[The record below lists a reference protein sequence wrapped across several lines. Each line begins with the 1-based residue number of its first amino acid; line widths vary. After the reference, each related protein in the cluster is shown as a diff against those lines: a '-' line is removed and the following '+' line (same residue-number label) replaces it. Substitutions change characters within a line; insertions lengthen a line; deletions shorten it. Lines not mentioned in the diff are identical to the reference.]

1 VSAANPAVP
10 KLGNLRY
17 YILFLIFAVTA
28 VNYADR
34 AIVSIAGPAMA
45 DEFGLDPVALGL
57 IFSAFGWSYALGQLP
72 GGWILDRFGTKWV
85 YAASITLWSAFTFFQ
100 GLVGFV
106 TGGAAFALL
115 FGLRFMVGLSEAPS
129 FPANARLVSAWF
141 PTVERGFASA
151 VFNSAQYF
159 ATVIFAP
166 FMAWIVHDFG
176 WRRVFWVM
184 GVLGIG
190 VALIW
195 IRVIHSPRQHP
206 RMSEQEL
213 ALLSEGG
220 ALLDSEESTPATRKG
235 HGWNVIRQLLTNR
248 MLVGIYLAQYS
259 ITTLTYFFLTWF
271 PVYLVKERGF
281 TILQAGFAAVAPALC
296 GFLGGILGGIISD
309 RLLKATGSLTLARKA
324 PIVAG
329 MLLSTVIIACNF
341 VDSSAVVVA
350 LIALAFFGKGIGSLG
365 WAVVSD
371 TSPWQAPGLNAGL
384 FNTFGNLAG
393 ITTPI
398 AIGYIVKAS
407 GGSFAGALAFV
418 ALNALVALASYLL
431 VVGKIE
437 RVELRAELRPPP
449 H

>member
-1 VSAANPAVP
+1 MSTANPAVP
-10 KLGNLRY
+10 KIENLRY

-85 YAASITLWSAFTFFQ
+85 YAASITLWSAFTLFQ

-106 TGGAAFALL
+106 TGGAAFVLL

-141 PTVERGFASA
+141 PSVERGFASA

-176 WRRVFWVM
+176 WRKVFWVM
-184 GVLGIG
+184 GVLGFC
-190 VALIW
+190 VVLIW

-213 ALLSEGG
+213 TLLSEGG
-220 ALLDSEESTPATRKG
+220 ALLDSEESTQATRQG

-329 MLLSTVIIACNF
+329 MLLSTVIVVCNF

-371 TSPWQAPGLNAGL
+371 TSPRQAPGLNAGL

-418 ALNALVALASYLL
+418 ALNAMVALVSYLL

-437 RVELRAELRPPP
+437 RVELRA
-449 H
+449 

>member
-1 VSAANPAVP
+1 VSTASRAVP
-10 KLGNLRY
+10 QIQNLRY
-17 YILFLIFAVTA
+17 YILFLIFVVTS

-34 AIVSIAGPAMA
+34 AIVSIAGPAMG
-45 DEFGLDPVALGL
+45 DEFALDPVALGL

-85 YAASITLWSAFTFFQ
+85 YAASITLWSAFTLFQ

-106 TGGAAFALL
+106 TGGTAFALL

-141 PTVERGFASA
+141 PSVERGFASA

-176 WRRVFWVM
+176 WRKVFWVM
-184 GVLGIG
+184 GGLGIG
-190 VALIW
+190 VVLIW

-220 ALLDSEESTPATRKG
+220 ALLDSEESTPANRKG

-248 MLVGIYLAQYS
+248 MLVGIYVAQYS

-329 MLLSTVIIACNF
+329 MLLSTVIVVCNF

-350 LIALAFFGKGIGSLG
+350 LIALAFFGKGVGSLG

-371 TSPWQAPGLNAGL
+371 TSPRQAPGLNAGL

-418 ALNALVALASYLL
+418 ALNAVVALVSYLL

-437 RVELRAELRPPP
+437 RVELQAEPQPQLS
-449 H
+449 

>member
-1 VSAANPAVP
+1 VSAARPAVP
-10 KLGNLRY
+10 KIASLRY

-85 YAASITLWSAFTFFQ
+85 YAASITLWSAFTLSQ

-106 TGGAAFALL
+106 TGGTAFVLL

-141 PTVERGFASA
+141 PSVERGFASA

-176 WRRVFWVM
+176 WRKVFWVM

-213 ALLSEGG
+213 TLLSEGG
-220 ALLDSEESTPATRKG
+220 ALLDSEESTAVKRKG

-248 MLVGIYLAQYS
+248 MLVGIYVAQYS

-341 VDSSAVVVA
+341 VDSSTVVVA
-350 LIALAFFGKGIGSLG
+350 LIAQAFFGKGIGSLG

-371 TSPWQAPGLNAGL
+371 TSPRQAPGLNAGL

-407 GGSFAGALAFV
+407 DGSFAGALAFV
-418 ALNALVALASYLL
+418 ALNAMVALASYLL

-437 RVELRAELRPPP
+437 RVELRVPGQA
-449 H
+449 

>member
-1 VSAANPAVP
+1 MSTASRAVP
-10 KLGNLRY
+10 QIQNLRY
-17 YILFLIFAVTA
+17 YILFLIFVVTS

-34 AIVSIAGPAMA
+34 AIVSIAGPAMG
-45 DEFGLDPVALGL
+45 DEFALDPVALGL

-85 YAASITLWSAFTFFQ
+85 YAASITLWSAFTLFQ

-106 TGGAAFALL
+106 TGGTAFALL

-141 PTVERGFASA
+141 PSVERGFASA

-176 WRRVFWVM
+176 WRKVFWVM
-184 GVLGIG
+184 GGLGIG
-190 VALIW
+190 VVLIW

-220 ALLDSEESTPATRKG
+220 ALLDSEESTPANRKG

-248 MLVGIYLAQYS
+248 MLVGIYVAQYS

-329 MLLSTVIIACNF
+329 MLLSTVIVVCNF

-350 LIALAFFGKGIGSLG
+350 LIALAFFGKGVGSLG

-371 TSPWQAPGLNAGL
+371 TSPRQAPGLNAGL

-418 ALNALVALASYLL
+418 ALNAVVALVSYLL

-437 RVELRAELRPPP
+437 RVELQAEPQPQLS
-449 H
+449 

>member
-1 VSAANPAVP
+1 MKGSPAVLGIP
-10 KLGNLRY
+10 KIKNLRY
-17 YILFLIFAVTA
+17 YILLLIFVVTA

-45 DEFGLDPVALGL
+45 DELGLDPVALGF
-57 IFSAFGWSYALGQLP
+57 IFSAFGWSYAVGQLP
-72 GGWILDRFGTKWV
+72 GGWILDRYGTKWV
-85 YAASITLWSAFTFFQ
+85 YAISIALWSLFTFCQ
-100 GLVGFV
+100 GFVGFV
-106 TGGAAFALL
+106 AGGAAFALL

-129 FPANARLVSAWF
+129 FPANARLVTAWF
-141 PTVERGFASA
+141 PSAERGLASA

-159 ATVIFAP
+159 ATVMFAP

-176 WRRVFWVM
+176 WREVFWVM
-184 GVLGIG
+184 GVLGIA
-190 VALIW
+190 VVFIW
-195 IRVIHSPRQHP
+195 IRVIHPPRLHP

-213 ALLSEGG
+213 DFLAKGG
-220 ALLDSEESTPATRKG
+220 ALLDSEESAPTKKRG

-248 MLVGIYLAQYS
+248 MLVGIYIAQYS

-281 TILQAGFAAVAPALC
+281 SILQAGFAAVLPALC
-296 GFLGGILGGIISD
+296 GFFGGILGGFISD
-309 RLLKATGSLTLARKA
+309 RILKGTGSLTMARKI

-341 VDSSAVVVA
+341 VDSPVVVVG
-350 LIALAFFGKGIGSLG
+350 LIAIAFFGKGVGSLG

-371 TSPWQAPGLNAGL
+371 TSPVQAPGLNAGL

-398 AIGYIVKAS
+398 VIGYIVKAS
-407 GGSFAGALAFV
+407 DGSFAGALVFV
-418 ALNALVALASYLL
+418 ALNAVVALIAYLFI
-431 VVGKIE
+431 VGRIE
-437 RVELRAELRPPP
+437 RVTLSVSKPT
-449 H
+449 

>member
-85 YAASITLWSAFTFFQ
+85 YAASITLWSAFTLFQ

-141 PTVERGFASA
+141 PSVERGFASA

-176 WRRVFWVM
+176 WRKVFWVM
-184 GVLGIG
+184 GVLGFG
-190 VALIW
+190 VALTW

-206 RMSEQEL
+206 RMSQQEL

-220 ALLDSEESTPATRKG
+220 ALLDSEESTQATRKG
-235 HGWNVIRQLLTNR
+235 HGWDVIRQLLTNR

-309 RLLKATGSLTLARKA
+309 RLLKSTGSLTLARKA

-371 TSPWQAPGLNAGL
+371 TSPRQAPGLNAGL

>member
-1 VSAANPAVP
+1 
-10 KLGNLRY
+10 
-17 YILFLIFAVTA
+17 LIFAVTA

-85 YAASITLWSAFTFFQ
+85 YAASITLWSAFTLFQ

-141 PTVERGFASA
+141 PSVERGFASA

-176 WRRVFWVM
+176 WRKVFWVM
-184 GVLGIG
+184 GGLGIG
-190 VALIW
+190 VVLIW

-213 ALLSEGG
+213 ALLREGG
-220 ALLDSEESTPATRKG
+220 ALLDSEETTQATRKG

-248 MLVGIYLAQYS
+248 MLVGIYVAQYS

-341 VDSSAVVVA
+341 VDSSAIVVT

-371 TSPWQAPGLNAGL
+371 TSPRQAPGLNAGL

-418 ALNALVALASYLL
+418 ALNAVVALVSYLL

-437 RVELRAELRPPP
+437 RVEIQAEPQPQLS
-449 H
+449 